1 MIEIFFTFWSASS
14 HSTRSGVMG
23 AVVMVTRARTAGD
36 QEMCAGREPDNNCGG
51 VLCWAA
57 VVRWPQQSAA

>member
-1 MIEIFFTFWSASS
+1 
-14 HSTRSGVMG
+14 MG

-51 VLCWAA
+51 GVLGWVA